1 MKIIAIS
8 FGCSTTALLAHSSF
22 ILGSTNAELAHEPEI
37 AKQQKTRTINKFW
50 KEREQ
55 RLPRRAIQQ
64 WTCATVR
71 RPSLCFLIL
80 T

>member
-22 ILGSTNAELAHEPEI
+22 ILGSTNAELAHELEI

-50 KEREQ
+50 RERE
-55 RLPRRAIQQ
+55 
-64 WTCATVR
+64 
-71 RPSLCFLIL
+71 
-80 T
+80 